1 MHESPANT
9 AKTLNAARA
18 PISAAGGYL
27 AACVALGIQ
36 APFFPLFLA
45 DRGFSADAI
54 SLALA
59 LPMAIRLAAMPL
71 AGIISDRLAAP
82 RLVLVAL
89 GFGGAAGFML
99 VGLAAGIIP
108 IMLAIGLAAV
118 FWTPIFP
125 LLDAYALR
133 LAAAR
138 AIDYGRVRLWGS
150 VSFIA
155 TNVAAGYLLNRLPI
169 SLVVW
174 VIAGGILLFAFS
186 AWALPLLTRP
196 APHERKQRIGRPAKA
211 LWLGVLAAAC
221 VQASHGLFYGFSALD
236 WHSKG
241 VAPGTIGVLWAIGTG
256 AEIVL
261 FYFGTQVTAR
271 VAPLALIALGGLAA
285 VLRFGAF
292 AFDLAPL
299 TIAVLQLLHAFTFGA
314 THLGLMAL
322 LGLHVPAH
330 SSGRSQAYSSTI
342 LGVVMACATLMAGPL
357 YSHWNVAAYAV
368 YALLGG
374 IGGAI
379 ALAAYLQPHSSGAG
393 GKTRAL
399 S

>member
-1 MHESPANT
+1 MRESPANT
-9 AKTLNAARA
+9 AKAPSGARA
-18 PISAAGGYL
+18 PFSAAAGYL

-71 AGIISDRLAAP
+71 AGIVSDRLAAP
-82 RLVLVAL
+82 RLMLVAL
-89 GFGGAAGFML
+89 GLCAAVGFAL
-99 VGLAAGIIP
+99 VGLMTGVIP
-108 IMLAIGLAAV
+108 ILLAIGLAAV

-138 AIDYGRVRLWGS
+138 SIDYGRVRLWGS

-174 VIAGGILLFAFS
+174 VIAGGILLFALS
-186 AWALPLLTRP
+186 ASALPSLSRP
-196 APHERKQRIGRPAKA
+196 APHERKQKIGRPAKA

-221 VQASHGLFYGFSALD
+221 VQASHGLFYGFSSLD

-241 VAPGTIGVLWAIGTG
+241 ISPGEIGVLWALGTG

-271 VAPLALIALGGLAA
+271 VAPLMLIALGGCAA

-292 AFDLAPL
+292 AFDLAPA

-322 LGLHVPAH
+322 LGIHVPAH
-330 SSGRSQAYSSTI
+330 SSGRSQAYSSTV
-342 LGVVMACATLMAGPL
+342 LGVVMACATLIAGPL
-357 YSHWNVAAYAV
+357 YTHWNVAAYAV

-379 ALAAYLQPHSSGAG
+379 ALVAYLQPHSSGAG

>member
-1 MHESPANT
+1 
-9 AKTLNAARA
+9 
-18 PISAAGGYL
+18 
-27 AACVALGIQ
+27 
-36 APFFPLFLA
+36 
-45 DRGFSADAI
+45 
-54 SLALA
+54 
-59 LPMAIRLAAMPL
+59 
-71 AGIISDRLAAP
+71 
-82 RLVLVAL
+82 
-89 GFGGAAGFML
+89 
-99 VGLAAGIIP
+99 
-108 IMLAIGLAAV
+108 
-118 FWTPIFP
+118 
-125 LLDAYALR
+125 
-133 LAAAR
+133 
-138 AIDYGRVRLWGS
+138 
-150 VSFIA
+150 
-155 TNVAAGYLLNRLPI
+155 
-169 SLVVW
+169 
-174 VIAGGILLFAFS
+174 
-186 AWALPLLTRP
+186 
-196 APHERKQRIGRPAKA
+196 
-211 LWLGVLAAAC
+211 
-221 VQASHGLFYGFSALD
+221 
-236 WHSKG
+236 
-241 VAPGTIGVLWAIGTG
+241 VLWAIGTG

-299 TIAVLQLLHAFTFGA
+299 TIALLQLLHAFTFGA